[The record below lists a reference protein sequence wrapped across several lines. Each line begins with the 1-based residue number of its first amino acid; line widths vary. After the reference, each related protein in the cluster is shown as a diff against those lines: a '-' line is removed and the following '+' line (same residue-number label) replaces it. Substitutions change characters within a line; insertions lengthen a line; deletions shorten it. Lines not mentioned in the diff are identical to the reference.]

1 MENQLERNKERFK
14 ALIRSTE
21 TRKDELERLLGW
33 LEGQDFFEA
42 PASTRFHGAYKGGLL
57 EHSLNVY
64 DAFIKLFG
72 NSEHNKD
79 SIIICTLLHDVC
91 KVGFYS
97 VEYRNKKNEAG
108 VWEKV
113 PVYVVDDKLP
123 YGHGEKSVYILNCF
137 MRLKTEEAMAIRW
150 HMGGFDEA
158 VKGGSYAQ
166 SSAFGQFPLAVK
178 VHMADLYASYIMETR
193 DEVDKEKSSERKQ
206 VEQFKVDVLSIPV
219 SKS

>member
-72 NSEHNKD
+72 NDGHNKD
-79 SIIICTLLHDVC
+79 SVIICTLLHDVC

-108 VWEKV
+108 V
-113 PVYVVDDKLP
+113 
-123 YGHGEKSVYILNCF
+123 
-137 MRLKTEEAMAIRW
+137 
-150 HMGGFDEA
+150 
-158 VKGGSYAQ
+158 
-166 SSAFGQFPLAVK
+166 
-178 VHMADLYASYIMETR
+178 
-193 DEVDKEKSSERKQ
+193 
-206 VEQFKVDVLSIPV
+206 
-219 SKS
+219 

>member
-72 NSEHNKD
+72 NDGHNKD
-79 SIIICTLLHDVC
+79 SVIICTLLHDVC

-178 VHMADLYASYIMETR
+178 IHMADLYASYIMETR
-193 DEVDKEKSSERKQ
+193 DGIDNGENSENKQ
-206 VEQFKVDVLSIPV
+206 AEQPKADVLSIPV